1 MVELEE
7 TKMGGGNT
15 NKIDNMEAIPLKP
28 FKEKE
33 LQVNLSPKTC
43 FQAQLHILAE
53 RMENISWYVS
63 SYQGQKNTGAS

>member
-28 FKEKE
+28 FSEKE
-33 LQVNLSPKTC
+33 LLVNLSPKTN
-43 FQAQLHILAE
+43 L
-53 RMENISWYVS
+53 
-63 SYQGQKNTGAS
+63 